1 MKVKKLIKSGHLHES
16 NIQNRKER
24 KQNEKSMS

>member
-16 NIQNRKER
+16 NIQN
-24 KQNEKSMS
+24 